1 MTSIQTYEGLPAAPA
16 TNGHGGYAP
25 APNDSAMT
33 QSYAAG
39 PLQVLRQTGGRPVS
53 FHGRQLG
60 HRNSYRLGTDLWFEL
75 NLYQTD
81 DARFVADI
89 RTFHKSA
96 GAQDS
101 YHVSV
106 CDSLDEAVGV
116 FERFDARREV
126 SADFDPADPAM
137 PPAEILAQAAAL
149 RYRLADADKQYKA
162 VLSDLLYELNGV

>member
-1 MTSIQTYEGLPAAPA
+1 MSSIQMYESLAGSPA
-16 TNGHGGYAP
+16 TNGHGGGAP
-25 APNDSAMT
+25 APSESVMAP
-33 QSYAAG
+33 SYAAG
-39 PLQVLRQTGGRPVS
+39 ALQVLRQTGGRPIS

-81 DARFVADI
+81 DSRFIADI

-101 YHVSV
+101 YHVRV

-116 FERFDARREV
+116 FEGFDARREV
-126 SADFDPADPAM
+126 SADFDPADPALA
-137 PPAEILAQAAAL
+137 PAEILAQAATL
-149 RYRLADADKQYKA
+149 RYRLADAEKQYKA
-162 VLSDLLYELNGV
+162 VLSDLLYELNGG